1 MGSFLRNLFGRREEK
16 HSIIVVSGL
25 PRSGTSLMMKMLEAG
40 GVPLLTDAIRQAD
53 EDNPQGYYEFERV
66 KGLDKGDVAWLPTAQ
81 GKGVKV
87 ISALLRYL
95 PPTYTYRILFLE
107 RDLDEIL
114 ASQRKM
120 LARRHPEP
128 AELTAEEMAEDDM
141 AAVLTRHLH
150 ETRRWLDSQSN
161 MTTLYVSYRELLQAA
176 SPQLRQIQHFLAV
189 PLDTAQ
195 MLGVIDPS
203 LYRNRQR

>member
-1 MGSFLRNLFGRREEK
+1 MGAFLRRLFGRGEENR
-16 HSIIVVSGL
+16 SIVVVSGL

-40 GVPLLTDAIRQAD
+40 GLPLLTDAIRQAD

-66 KGLDKGDVAWLPTAQ
+66 KGLDKGDAAWLPEAQ
-81 GKGVKV
+81 GKAVKV

-95 PPTYTYRILFLE
+95 PATYHYRILFLE

-120 LARRHPEP
+120 LARRHPEQAAQA
-128 AELTAEEMAEDDM
+128 AEYADDDM

-150 ETRRWLDSQSN
+150 ETRRWLENQAHMN
-161 MTTLYVSYRELLQAA
+161 TLYVPYRELLQNAH
-176 SPQLRQIQHFLAV
+176 PQIRQIQHFLSM
-189 PLDTAQ
+189 PLQTEQ
-195 MLGVIDPS
+195 MLAVIDPA
-203 LYRNRQR
+203 LYRNRQP